1 MDWIQI
7 GSGLHMQCVRSVSEG
22 PFYGPLIAPLIRY
35 AQRRLPQ
42 CMLIAPLIR
51 YAPELSFRRPIDSI
65 TVSGHKMLGCPMPC
79 GIALTRRSHVR
90 KIERRI
96 DYLNSVDTTIMGSRN
111 GHAALHMWHSLRT
124 KGLEGI
130 KAEVASCLKTAVYL
144 RDSLSAEG
152 ITCQL
157 NDLSSTVILE
167 RPADERFVKRWQL
180 ACEEDIAHVVVMP
193 NVTTKKVRDARDDA
207 QR

>member
-1 MDWIQI
+1 MPFVEYAHPRLHLRRPMDWIQI
-7 GSGLHMQCVRSVSEG
+7 ASPTTDGLDPDCISDDRWMQVASGLHLQCVWSASEG
-22 PFYGPLIAPLIRY
+22 PIQGPLIAPLIRY
-35 AQRRLPQ
+35 SQRCLPE

-51 YAPELSFRRPIDSI
+51 YAPELSFQRPIDSI

-130 KAEVASCLKTAVYL
+130 KAEV
-144 RDSLSAEG
+144 
-152 ITCQL
+152 
-157 NDLSSTVILE
+157 
-167 RPADERFVKRWQL
+167 
-180 ACEEDIAHVVVMP
+180 
-193 NVTTKKVRDARDDA
+193 
-207 QR
+207 

>member
-65 TVSGHKMLGCPMPC
+65 TVSGHKMLG
-79 GIALTRRSHVR
+79 
-90 KIERRI
+90 
-96 DYLNSVDTTIMGSRN
+96 
-111 GHAALHMWHSLRT
+111 
-124 KGLEGI
+124 
-130 KAEVASCLKTAVYL
+130 
-144 RDSLSAEG
+144 
-152 ITCQL
+152 
-157 NDLSSTVILE
+157 
-167 RPADERFVKRWQL
+167 
-180 ACEEDIAHVVVMP
+180 
-193 NVTTKKVRDARDDA
+193 
-207 QR
+207 